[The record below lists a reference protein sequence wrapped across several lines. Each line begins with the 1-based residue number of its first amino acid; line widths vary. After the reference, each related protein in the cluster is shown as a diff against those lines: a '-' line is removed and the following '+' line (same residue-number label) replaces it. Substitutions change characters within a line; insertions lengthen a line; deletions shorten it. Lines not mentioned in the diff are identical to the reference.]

1 MGSRRRASERLGL
14 AAVTLLTLGAACR
27 QTVVLDPDALPDGG
41 ASGSTGAAGTG
52 PLADA
57 SGMGGD
63 HGGPGGQAGSSGGM
77 RFDGGRPE
85 GGSSCGGGQI
95 QSLPI
100 SMRSPDII
108 LSVDRSAGMQSW
120 FGTATR
126 LQVIQQQ
133 VRALVSKY
141 RVVKFGYEEFP
152 AVSNVCLGG
161 QGCCSGDVA
170 LPSYNNLRVIERV
183 FNACDNGGVGCDQP
197 QRPIA
202 DALSK
207 IYDTFTAT
215 VFSPTDTGHRYVLLL
230 TSGEPTCMGSD
241 ATASPCSNA
250 VAQVTRL
257 SRAFIN
263 TAVFGIS
270 DTAAGSSCL
279 DQLALYGGLDSGG
292 ASPLYHLARTPT
304 ELSAALAPVVETIAE
319 EACKIDVR
327 SPPMDPTK
335 VQLLFDG
342 VLVPSDGVDGWT
354 FDQDTTVTLTVHG
367 SYCDKLIQSVNKV
380 DLIAG
385 CPQIHI

>member
-1 MGSRRRASERLGL
+1 MGSRRRASERAGL
-14 AAVTLLTLGAACR
+14 VALALLTVGIACR
-27 QTVVLDPDALPDGG
+27 QTVVLDPDGLPDGG
-41 ASGSTGAAGTG
+41 AGTSGASGAG
-52 PLADA
+52 PLVDGGGA
-57 SGMGGD
+57 GMGGD
-63 HGGPGGQAGSSGGM
+63 HGGPGPGGSSGGM

-85 GGSSCGGGQI
+85 GGGSCPGQL

-100 SMRSPDII
+100 SMRTPDII
-108 LSVDRSAGMQSW
+108 LSVDRSAGMQTW

-126 LQVIQQQ
+126 LQVIQQM
-133 VRALVSKY
+133 VRALVAKY
-141 RVVKFGYEEFP
+141 RVVKFGYQEFP
-152 AVSNVCLGG
+152 AVTNACAGG
-161 QGCCSGDVA
+161 QGCCAGDVA

-183 FNACDNGGVGCDQP
+183 FNTCGNGGVGCDQP

-230 TSGEPTCMGSD
+230 TSGEPTCMGAD
-241 ATASPCSNA
+241 ASASPCSNA

-263 TAVFGIS
+263 TAVFGVG
-270 DTAAGSSCL
+270 DTATGSSCL
-279 DQLALYGGLDSGG
+279 DQLALYGGLDSAG
-292 ASPLYHLARTPT
+292 ASPLYHLAKTPT
-304 ELSAALAPVVETIAE
+304 ELTAALAPVVETIAE

-327 SPPMDPTK
+327 TPPMDPSK

-342 VLVPSDGVDGWT
+342 VLVPSDAIDGWT

-367 SYCDKLIQSVNKV
+367 SYCDKLIQTVNKV
-380 DLIAG
+380 DLVTG
-385 CPQIHI
+385 CPFHN

>member
-1 MGSRRRASERLGL
+1 MGSRPRASERVGL
-14 AAVTLLTLGAACR
+14 VALALLTLTIGLGCR
-27 QTVVLDPDALPDGG
+27 QTVLLDPVALPDG
-41 ASGSTGAAGTG
+41 AAGSSGAAGTG
-52 PLADA
+52 PDA
-57 SGMGGD
+57 GTGGD
-63 HGGPGGQAGSSGGM
+63 HGGAGGPGGSGGGM

-85 GGSSCGGGQI
+85 GGGSCQSGQL
-95 QSLPI
+95 QSLPF

-108 LSVDRSAGMQSW
+108 LSVDRSASMQSW

-152 AVSNVCLGG
+152 AVSSTCSGG
-161 QGCCSGDVA
+161 QGCCAGDVA

-230 TSGEPTCMGSD
+230 TSGEPTCMGAD
-241 ATASPCSNA
+241 ATTSPCSSA

-263 TAVFGIS
+263 TAVFGIG
-270 DTAAGSSCL
+270 DAASGSSCL
-279 DQLALYGGLDSGG
+279 DQLALYGGLDSAG
-292 ASPLYHLARTPT
+292 ASPNYHVAKTPI
-304 ELSAALAPVVETIAE
+304 ELTAALAPVVETIAE

-327 SPPMDPTK
+327 TPPMDPTK

-342 VLVPSDGVDGWT
+342 VPVPSDAVDGWT
-354 FDQDTTVTLTVHG
+354 FDEDTTVTLTVHG
-367 SYCDKLIQSVNKV
+367 SYCDKLIQNVGRV
-380 DLIAG
+380 DLVSG
-385 CPQIHI
+385 CLTFHN